1 MLRARYQ
8 QAADHQSF
16 MSYWRRSPA
25 AGREQDACRV
35 RTFGACPSCQAAVR
49 WPAANFLSQCYFF
62 THLLDLSSHFISLA
76 LVQSALV
83 LGASLVC
90 ANAGAAAQAT
100 VTVKARADKIIFI
113 SLLPG

>member
-1 MLRARYQ
+1 
-8 QAADHQSF
+8 

-25 AGREQDACRV
+25 AGRGQH
-35 RTFGACPSCQAAVR
+35 ACPCAPSGLCLAAR
-49 WPAANFLSQCYFF
+49 RQSDGLPPTFLSQCYFF